1 MILATLVDKVRRK
14 LNDWFGGDAAQQVF
28 SDEYYEDAADD
39 ALGRLNSDLDTT
51 YTIATLPVA
60 LEWVLTLLTTINM
73 CVVFHNYSDV
83 AGGTTGTLKRFEV
96 DGLETEHYEGRNPTP
111 LDYSRMCEA
120 LEEQYQDFL
129 DDNAAPEDNDLLPTV
144 TVVTANRPHIDKGYA
159 LRSRIMDKG
168 VAAPEITLAQD
179 TGRII
184 ITWSAIYDFQF
195 SKYIIQRKL
204 STQDW
209 DDDESLI
216 KTLATIYDNHTVR
229 FVDKTATVPA
239 TYDYRMVLRN
249 RNKID
254 RYSTTQSVTVV

>member
-28 SDEYYEDAADD
+28 SDEYYEDASDD
-39 ALGRLNSDLDTT
+39 AIGRLNSDLNTT
-51 YTIATLPVA
+51 YTVSTIPVN

-73 CVVFHNYSDV
+73 CVVFHNYSDISE
-83 AGGTTGTLKRFEV
+83 GTTGGLKRLEV
-96 DGLETEHYEGRNPTP
+96 DGLETEHFEGRTPTA
-111 LDYSRMCEA
+111 LDYSRMCDA
-120 LEEQYQDFL
+120 LEDQYQDFL
-129 DDNAAPEDNDLLPTV
+129 EDNAAPEDNDLLPTV

-179 TGRII
+179 TARII
-184 ITWSAIYDFQF
+184 ITWGAIYDFQF
-195 SKYIIQRKL
+195 ARYIIQRKL

-209 DDDESLI
+209 DDDYKLI
-216 KTLATIYDNHTVR
+216 KTVATIHDNHIVR
-229 FVDKTATVPA
+229 FVDKTATTPA

-249 RNKID
+249 RNGID
-254 RYSTTQSVTVV
+254 RYSTTQSVTVA